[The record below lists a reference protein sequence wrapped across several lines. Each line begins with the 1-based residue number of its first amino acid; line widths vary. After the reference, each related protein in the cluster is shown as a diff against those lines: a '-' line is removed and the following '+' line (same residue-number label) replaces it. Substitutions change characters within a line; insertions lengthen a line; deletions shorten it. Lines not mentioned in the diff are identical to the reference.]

1 MKYHEENILVIDNEP
16 AMISTNTN
24 NNIKK
29 NNWKTKLSR
38 KSLSCQ
44 KGFKKHIIN
53 FIKVMGTSEY
63 FCQEDIE
70 DYLIRI
76 QK

>member
-1 MKYHEENILVIDNEP
+1 MKNHDENIPVIDNEP

-38 KSLSCQ
+38 KSRS
-44 KGFKKHIIN
+44 
-53 FIKVMGTSEY
+53 T
-63 FCQEDIE
+63 
-70 DYLIRI
+70 
-76 QK
+76 